1 MLKSPKIPLFYRS
14 PNLNECVI
22 VKYLYNT
29 DNMTYNK
36 TLSRG
41 SLKYFILK
49 KGGQLLLLMGGFS
62 YGATVIF
69 LGGTVGGQL
78 EPSQGGICKR
88 GDRRRPLKINQR
100 QTSNS
105 ITAVRR
111 PTF

>member
-1 MLKSPKIPLFYRS
+1 MI
-14 PNLNECVI
+14 
-22 VKYLYNT
+22 
-29 DNMTYNK
+29 
-36 TLSRG
+36 
-41 SLKYFILK
+41 

-105 ITAVRR
+105 TTAVRR